1 VLVDTVSAFD
11 RVWHKGLL
19 TKLKSIGIQGP
30 LLSWIENCLLDRK
43 QRVAIN
49 GCCSDWPIRPTFFFY
64 VGSRL
69 GQIFHARIRMGCSA
83 LNSDL
88 FRKNI
93 VNSPHC
99 TCGAIETPTHY
110 PTDVKKCGFIMY
122 NIKVHSRFEYINRRT
137 VFCAIRKKI
146 PRPYCLR

>member
-1 VLVDTVSAFD
+1 MYNIKVQSRFEYIIRRTVFCRE
-11 RVWHKGLL
+11 RV
-19 TKLKSIGIQGP
+19 
-30 LLSWIENCLLDRK
+30 
-43 QRVAIN
+43 
-49 GCCSDWPIRPTFFFY
+49 
-64 VGSRL
+64 
-69 GQIFHARIRMGCSA
+69 CSA

-110 PTDVKKCGFIMY
+110 LFNCPHYNIPRQRHIFALNLPIPLSTELLLVGSNELTIVKKCGFIMY
-122 NIKVHSRFEYINRRT
+122 NIKVQSRFEYIIRRT